1 MDAPLEIDVTEA
13 ARLVNTPGVA
23 VLLDIREPHEYTL
36 CQIAGSLH
44 IPMRQIPARLAE
56 LPADR
61 QILVLCH
68 MGVRSMRV
76 TQFLRANGFGQ
87 ASNIAGGIDAWAESV
102 APGMP
107 RY

>member
-1 MDAPLEIDVTEA
+1 MDAPLEIDVTAA
-13 ARLVNTPGVA
+13 ARLLDAPDTA
-23 VLLDIREPHEYTL
+23 TLLDIREPHEYTL

-68 MGVRSMRV
+68 MGVRSMHV

-87 ASNIAGGIDAWAESV
+87 VSNVAGGIDAWAETV
-102 APGMP
+102 DPGLP

>member
-1 MDAPLEIDVTEA
+1 MEVPLEIDVTEA
-13 ARLVNTPGVA
+13 ARLLNTPGA
-23 VLLDIREPHEYTL
+23 AALLDIREPHEYAF

-44 IPMRQIPARLAE
+44 IPMREIPARLAE

-76 TQFLRANGFGQ
+76 TRFLRANDYHRV
-87 ASNIAGGIDAWAESV
+87 SNVGGGIDAWAESV
-102 APGMP
+102 DPGLP